1 MTRRAKASRVSAL
14 VDARVS
20 EATRLRHADELERLK
35 APATP
40 AEMDSLRG
48 LLIAQGLLPMPNVR
62 LPGGEAIGG
71 DRYGQPIPPPPPP
84 KESK

>member
-1 MTRRAKASRVSAL
+1 MRHRSKAERA
-14 VDARVS
+14 
-20 EATRLRHADELERLK
+20 EELERLK